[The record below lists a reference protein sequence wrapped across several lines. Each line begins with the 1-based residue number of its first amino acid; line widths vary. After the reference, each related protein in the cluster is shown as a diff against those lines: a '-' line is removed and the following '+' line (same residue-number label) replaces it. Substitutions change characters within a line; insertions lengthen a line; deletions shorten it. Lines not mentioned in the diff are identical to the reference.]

1 MKRLVIL
8 SFCLFATRLL
18 FAQEIDSAQF
28 FFDSLES
35 TLNYQSGEVKL
46 ENGIGSLNI
55 PKGFKYLGSAD
66 AQRVVEDF
74 WGNPEDPSTL
84 GLIVPEMAGVTGAD
98 AWAFIVTY
106 DEMGFVKDD
115 DADDIDYEE
124 LLSDMQEDTK
134 AANEARAKE
143 GYESIT
149 LVGWASEPFYDKDKK
164 VLHWA
169 KELKFGESE
178 ENTLNYNVRILG
190 RKGVVVLNAVS
201 SMSQLSDVKPNI
213 DPIMSSFSFSDGS
226 KYEEFDPEI
235 DEVAAWTIGGLVAG
249 KVLAKAGILA
259 LILKNIKLIGLGLV
273 AAATAAWKWFKRKG
287 EPPVV
292 RDITDGDQKSS

>member
-18 FAQEIDSAQF
+18 FAQEIDSAQIIL
-28 FFDSLES
+28 DSIES
-35 TLNYQSGEVKL
+35 SLNYQSGEVKL

-66 AQRVVEDF
+66 AQMVLHDL
-74 WGNPEDPSTL
+74 WGNPDDPSTL
-84 GLIVPEMAGVTGAD
+84 GLIVPENAGVTGAD
-98 AWAFIVTY
+98 SWAFIVTY

-124 LLSDMQEDTK
+124 LLGDMQEDTK
-134 AANEARAKE
+134 SGNEARAKI
-143 GYESIT
+143 GYEPIA
-149 LVGWASEPFYDKDKK
+149 LVGWASEPFYDKEKK

-201 SMSQLSDVKPNI
+201 SMSQLAEVKNNI
-213 DPIMSSFSFSDGS
+213 DPIMASFSFADGN
-226 KYEEFDPEI
+226 KYEEFDPKI

-249 KVLAKAGILA
+249 KILAKAGILA
-259 LILKNIKLIGLGLV
+259 LLLKNIKLIGLGVV
-273 AAATAAWKWFKRKG
+273 AAATAVWKWIKRRG

-292 RDITDGDQKSS
+292 RDLTDGDQKSS